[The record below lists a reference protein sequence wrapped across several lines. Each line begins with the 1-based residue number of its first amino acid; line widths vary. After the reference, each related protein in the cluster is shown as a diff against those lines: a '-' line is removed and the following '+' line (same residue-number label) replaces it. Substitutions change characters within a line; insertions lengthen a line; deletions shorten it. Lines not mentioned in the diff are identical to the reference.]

1 VDEIIMNTMQLV
13 QRKYLSVGSKVK
25 PLDFANLAQHLTL
38 DVITYLSLGKPF
50 GFITEDTDKYGY
62 VKAIEENFPV
72 INLFSAVPI
81 LSSISRIPAVQKFL
95 IPTIKD
101 KSGLGKAKAYVSPSM
116 LCSTNTNIR
125 TASRKTPLNSVS
137 PTKKRSATTW

>member
-1 VDEIIMNTMQLV
+1 MDTMHLI

-38 DVITYLSLGKPF
+38 DVITFLSLGKPF

-62 VKAIEENFPV
+62 VKSIEETFPV

-81 LSSISRIPAVQKFL
+81 LSSISRMPAIQKYL
-95 IPTIKD
+95 IPNIKD
-101 KSGLGKAKAYVSPSM
+101 KSGLGKAKA
-116 LCSTNTNIR
+116 
-125 TASRKTPLNSVS
+125 
-137 PTKKRSATTW
+137 